1 VWLTS
6 GQIVEGPPLDN
17 GETTEYKRFVKE
29 VVTDGQTGPRATAL
43 ALVSCRLS
51 YSSCKPA
58 VSVGIRRRAR
68 SATVSSLAQISY

>member
-51 YSSCKPA
+51 YSSC